1 MKKGICICEIFKP
14 KIFSKNMHLKL
25 YRLLQFGFRSKTPQ
39 QNFTTVPTWDA
50 NKDFPSGALVK
61 VPAQDLIKLTSK
73 LAIVNC

>member
-25 YRLLQFGFRSKTPQ
+25 YRVLQFGSRSKTPQ
-39 QNFTTVPTWDA
+39 QNFITVPNWDSS
-50 NKDFPSGALVK
+50 KDFPSEASVK
-61 VPAQDLIKLTSK
+61 VPAQDSIKLSSK